1 MPIVSANSGSVP
13 QPPGVPQIVPGV
25 PKQITSSNVPQ
36 FPSIPSVHVQQ
47 HNGPQILTGGPSLPQ
62 IVSVNAGMPQVP
74 IITTVPQIVS
84 GNNSVPQLVTGVPQL
99 LPRPGIQQLVPV
111 SGVPQIVSGQ
121 GGAPRPVIPI
131 QPGPNQV
138 ITPGQLVTRP
148 QVSGPPQ
155 PGVPPLTEQ
164 QKRIVAEFKTKIAR
178 LPPQEQVAY
187 IAQNRMNLI
196 KQLNFQPN
204 QLKILQNNQQPQQ
217 QLPLGH
223 PSIRQPTPSLPQH
236 HMRPTLATN
245 VTNLDTTRAT
255 VPTID
260 KSKKIA
266 WFETQLRNDQKEAT
280 QPNYK
285 TPFRSREDTC
295 KRLLRYHVY
304 NEETMDQQDLIRA
317 DLEFEKKAETLLE
330 RYQVNLSKYHLLLLD
345 ESTRLCSSACEAML
359 GRMWVAE
366 EKSALAREKEEYRSR
381 CNR

>member
-1 MPIVSANSGSVP
+1 MFELTIDMVMNRDWVSDAVVAKVIVNSII
-13 QPPGVPQIVPGV
+13 GVLWEGV
-25 PKQITSSNVPQ
+25 THEDSQVR
-36 FPSIPSVHVQQ
+36 
-47 HNGPQILTGGPSLPQ
+47 ILTVRSLTCATKLLTIEEISTQLFPP
-62 IVSVNAGMPQVP
+62 INSLVNDE
-74 IITTVPQIVS
+74 
-84 GNNSVPQLVTGVPQL
+84 NSLVRSET
-99 LPRPGIQQLVPV
+99 
-111 SGVPQIVSGQ
+111 
-121 GGAPRPVIPI
+121 A
-131 QPGPNQV
+131 
-138 ITPGQLVTRP
+138 
-148 QVSGPPQ
+148 
-155 PGVPPLTEQ
+155 
-164 QKRIVAEFKTKIAR
+164 KTIA
-178 LPPQEQVAY
+178 
-187 IAQNRMNLI
+187 
-196 KQLNFQPN
+196 
-204 QLKILQNNQQPQQ
+204 ILQQRLQSDENNQQPQQ

-236 HMRPTLATN
+236 HLRPTLATN